1 MCEEYLRLENLGEP
15 TIKEIKPSRKSMKE
29 TEVKILNVDKNKI
42 VNSLLNLKTQKIF
55 DDEISTIFFDFT
67 DGRIFNTKNLLRL
80 RQAGPKST
88 LTYKKI
94 TTTASVKEAQEY
106 EVEVSNLQ
114 TMSIILE
121 SLGLKET
128 RFLQKHRTSYKLE
141 NARFDID
148 TYEGELDYI
157 PTLLEIESDSTN
169 SIYKYAQILGFSP
182 ADCLPWSTE
191 QVISYYSKEKKQN

>member
-1 MCEEYLRLENLGEP
+1 
-15 TIKEIKPSRKSMKE
+15 MKE
-29 TEVKILNVDKNKI
+29 TEVKILNVQKNKI
-42 VNSLLNLKTQKIF
+42 ENSLLNLKTKKIF

-80 RQAGPKST
+80 RQAGHKST
-88 LTYKKI
+88 LTFKKI
-94 TTTASVKEAQEY
+94 TTTESVKEAQEY

-114 TMSIILE
+114 TMSIILK

-157 PTLLEIESDSTN
+157 PTLLEIESDSTD
-169 SIYKYAQILGFSP
+169 SIHKYAQLLGFSP
-182 ADCLPWSTE
+182 TDCLPWSTE
-191 QVISYYSKEKKQN
+191 QVISHYSKDKKQI